1 MKVIEG
7 TNVAVSDFT
16 PDTKSRMWI
25 EALEHSPIGY
35 GRALDAMG
43 YTRRTTHKDR
53 RRIPDLACIRCGA
66 IEPPTADREAYP
78 VTLTAGT
85 YPANPVRFYC
95 EPGNHSFNLA
105 DLIEHWA
112 ATKAGEK

>member
-1 MKVIEG
+1 VRIIDG
-7 TNVAVSDFT
+7 THIGVSDFT
-16 PDTKSRMWI
+16 PDTRNRMWI
-25 EALEHSPIGY
+25 EALDHSPVGY

-43 YTRRTTHKDR
+43 YHRRTTHKDR

-66 IEPPTADREAYP
+66 LEPPTADAQAFS

-95 EPGNHSFNLA
+95 EPGKHSFSLA
-105 DLIEHWA
+105 ELIEHYA
-112 ATKAGEK
+112 TTKAGE